1 MGEPP
6 ATSLRSNSASS
17 KMESSGDRGGDAFS
31 SFLNPLESLDRGE
44 SAPGDDARGTAA
56 SGRVTPPLRGD
67 TGGDGVTGGNV
78 KPAPPSASCAMVA
91 TRVVHGRE
99 ASSRPRRCP
108 GSCQRVADEIF
119 RVPTKCSGLD
129 TRTRAA
135 RPGWDSDMSRA
146 IASMS
151 TRMTCPMTRASV
163 GGGGA
168 RRSAV
173 VTKAHRG
180 RDDDEQIITERR
192 VHVDAA
198 AFTVTR
204 RRLALTLATAL
215 ALEPVTRERS
225 PASAGALTDM
235 VKRSNLGAN
244 LGLVEFDSPDLD
256 YSFQYPRG
264 WKVLRNRLRRGV
276 IVSDFD
282 APVGNPKVYV
292 EVVSAPPAGEL
303 EVDGDESSVT
313 GEDANDADD
322 DCVRKSQKI
331 AIRRR
336 AGEFLFTFVWAML
349 LTACF
354 LTVEALVAPV
364 ENDNSG
370 DGKLET
376 PPMRL
381 VKDLE
386 LSVNGFESYDYFT
399 FASETTTRSGYDVT
413 RRHYAAGNFFL
424 FTYGQLVC

>member
-1 MGEPP
+1 
-6 ATSLRSNSASS
+6 
-17 KMESSGDRGGDAFS
+17 
-31 SFLNPLESLDRGE
+31 
-44 SAPGDDARGTAA
+44 
-56 SGRVTPPLRGD
+56 
-67 TGGDGVTGGNV
+67 
-78 KPAPPSASCAMVA
+78 
-91 TRVVHGRE
+91 
-99 ASSRPRRCP
+99 
-108 GSCQRVADEIF
+108 
-119 RVPTKCSGLD
+119 
-129 TRTRAA
+129 
-135 RPGWDSDMSRA
+135 
-146 IASMS
+146 MS
-151 TRMTCPMTRASV
+151 TRVTCPARASSV

-180 RDDDEQIITERR
+180 RDDDERIITERR

-215 ALEPVTRERS
+215 ALEPATRARS
-225 PASAGALTDM
+225 PAVAGALTDM
-235 VKRSNLGAN
+235 VKKSGVGAN

-292 EVVSAPPAGEL
+292 EVVSAPPAGEI

-313 GEDANDADD
+313 GEDAND

-354 LTVEALVAPV
+354 FTVEALVAPV

-386 LSVNGFESYDYFT
+386 LNVKGFDSYDYFT

-413 RRHYAAGNFFL
+413 RRHYAAGTFIFIS
-424 FTYGQLVC
+424 V